1 MSQIIQELLAIRSRS
16 LLGVAM
22 LVVGTHSAWCQS
34 TCEATP
40 PDAPGS
46 ATSAPPA
53 SVIPAIEPAL
63 PIFTSSAVELEESR
77 VAGDFA
83 VIEAS
88 AQEPSLEKSAAN
100 VPASRNDAA
109 ASPSSA
115 SPAQE
120 SKRSPNPFLDARSAK
135 LPKLPSLAEMT
146 GPNAVDANW
155 LKKSEVYSSYT
166 KDSQFGPPLEGLRAA
181 DLAAGSMSQST
192 DPSLLEDGDVC
203 LPATQ
208 GIIFTWAA
216 PNFYTR
222 PLYFEQ
228 VNFERYDTKVYPW
241 ARPVVSYAAF
251 LGTIPILP
259 YKMGGARVHE
269 KVYTLG
275 HWRPGD
281 PTPHQIHWGPKTWRG
296 AVYQGAA
303 TTGLIFFLP

>member
-1 MSQIIQELLAIRSRS
+1 
-16 LLGVAM
+16 
-22 LVVGTHSAWCQS
+22 
-34 TCEATP
+34 
-40 PDAPGS
+40 
-46 ATSAPPA
+46 
-53 SVIPAIEPAL
+53 
-63 PIFTSSAVELEESR
+63 
-77 VAGDFA
+77 
-83 VIEAS
+83 
-88 AQEPSLEKSAAN
+88 
-100 VPASRNDAA
+100 
-109 ASPSSA
+109 
-115 SPAQE
+115 
-120 SKRSPNPFLDARSAK
+120 
-135 LPKLPSLAEMT
+135 MT

>member
-1 MSQIIQELLAIRSRS
+1 MSQIYQALLAIRSRS
-16 LLGVAM
+16 FLGVAV
-22 LVVGTHSAWCQS
+22 LLVGTSPAWCQS
-34 TCEATP
+34 LSDEISP
-40 PDAPGS
+40 SGPGS
-46 ATSAPPA
+46 VTGAPTG

-63 PIFTSSAVELEESR
+63 PIFTSTAAMLEETL
-77 VAGDFA
+77 
-83 VIEAS
+83 
-88 AQEPSLEKSAAN
+88 EPWIPEIADSVVQVPTLEKIATSDS
-100 VPASRNDAA
+100 PAKSDAA
-109 ASPSSA
+109 AIA
-115 SPAQE
+115 SDGIPAQGT
-120 SKRSPNPFLDARSAK
+120 KRSNNPFLDARSAK

-146 GPNAVDANW
+146 GPNTVDANW
-155 LKKSEVYSSYT
+155 LKKSEVFSSYT
-166 KDSQFGPPLEGLRAA
+166 KDSQFGPPLEGMRAA

-192 DPSLLEDGDVC
+192 DPSLLEDGNGC
-203 LPATQ
+203 LAATQ
-208 GIIFTWAA
+208 GIVFTWAA

-281 PTPHQIHWGPKTWRG
+281 PTPHQIHWWPKTWRG

>member
-1 MSQIIQELLAIRSRS
+1 MPQEAVPNEVARS
-16 LLGVAM
+16 G
-22 LVVGTHSAWCQS
+22 
-34 TCEATP
+34 
-40 PDAPGS
+40 
-46 ATSAPPA
+46 
-53 SVIPAIEPAL
+53 
-63 PIFTSSAVELEESR
+63 SSAKSN
-77 VAGDFA
+77 AGTGPTNA
-83 VIEAS
+83 GP
-88 AQEPSLEKSAAN
+88 AQEP
-100 VPASRNDAA
+100 
-109 ASPSSA
+109 
-115 SPAQE
+115 
-120 SKRSPNPFLDARSAK
+120 KRSTNPFLDARSAK

-146 GPNAVDANW
+146 GPNTVDEDW
-155 LKKSEVYSSYT
+155 LKKSEVFSSYSR
-166 KDSQFGPPLEGLRAA
+166 DSQFGPPLEGMRAA

-192 DPSLLEDGDVC
+192 DPSLLEGGDAC
-203 LPATQ
+203 LAATQ
-208 GIIFTWAA
+208 GIVFTWAA

-296 AVYQGAA
+296 AIYQGAA